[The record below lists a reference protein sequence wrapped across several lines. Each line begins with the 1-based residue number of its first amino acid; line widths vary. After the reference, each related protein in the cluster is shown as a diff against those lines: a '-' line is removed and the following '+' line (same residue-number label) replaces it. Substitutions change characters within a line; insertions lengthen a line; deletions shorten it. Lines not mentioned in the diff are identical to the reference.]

1 MQRHEEA
8 LASFRRAIALRP
20 DFAEAHNSLGGAL
33 NDLGRHRE
41 AIESCEQAL
50 ALRPH
55 FAEAYGNLGLILTAL
70 NRHDEAIASCRKA
83 LSINPDLAE
92 AHCNLGCALN
102 DLGHQKEAI
111 ASYEQARAL
120 DPELAEAHWNLA
132 LALLATGDFAR
143 GWQEHE
149 WRWRANVIGP
159 EQNFR
164 QPLWLGVEDLTG
176 KTILLHNE
184 QGLGDALQF
193 VRYAPQVRQRGARV
207 VLRVQRPLLSLM
219 AGLAGVDLVIAE
231 GDALPEFDFHCP
243 LLSLP
248 LAFGTHLQNIPAGIP
263 YLHPAADRLAKW
275 QSILGERT
283 APRIGLAWSGN
294 PAHKNDRNRSIALKQ
309 LLPLLS
315 VPGVRFVSLQR
326 DLREDDAAVLGNL
339 PALVSIGAQLDDF
352 ADTAA
357 AISLLDLVITVDTA
371 VAHLAGA
378 LGKPVWVLLP
388 FAPDW
393 RWLLKREDSPWYPTA
408 RLFRQ
413 QQINDWDEAVSAV
426 AIAMQ
431 MLIQQT
437 MD

>member
-1 MQRHEEA
+1 MPSRVTNER
-8 LASFRRAIALRP
+8 SCVDP
-20 DFAEAHNSLGGAL
+20 D
-33 NDLGRHRE
+33 
-41 AIESCEQAL
+41 
-50 ALRPH
+50 
-55 FAEAYGNLGLILTAL
+55 
-70 NRHDEAIASCRKA
+70 
-83 LSINPDLAE
+83 
-92 AHCNLGCALN
+92 
-102 DLGHQKEAI
+102 
-111 ASYEQARAL
+111 
-120 DPELAEAHWNLA
+120 LAEAHWNLA
-132 LALLATGDFAR
+132 LALLATGDFER

-159 EQNFR
+159 EQSFR
-164 QPLWLGVEDLTG
+164 QPLWLGAEDLTG

-219 AGLAGVDLVIAE
+219 AGLAGADHVIAE
-231 GDALPEFDFHCP
+231 GDALPEFDYHCP

-413 QQINDWDEAVSAV
+413 PLS
-426 AIAMQ
+426 
-431 MLIQQT
+431 T
-437 MD
+437 SGTK